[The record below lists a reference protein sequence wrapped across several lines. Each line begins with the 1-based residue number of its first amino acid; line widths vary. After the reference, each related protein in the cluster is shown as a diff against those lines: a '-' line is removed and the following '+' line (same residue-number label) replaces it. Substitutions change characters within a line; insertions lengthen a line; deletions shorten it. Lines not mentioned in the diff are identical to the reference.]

1 MKKTKNTAP
10 QLSPEARRLRA
21 EYNRAW
27 AKENR
32 ERRREADRR
41 YWEAKAAARAAA
53 VADQK
58 EDRNH
63 E

>member
-21 EYNRAW
+21 EYNRQW

-41 YWEAKAAARAAA
+41 YWEAKAAA

>member
-1 MKKTKNTAP
+1 MKKSKNTAP
-10 QLSPEARRLRA
+10 QLSQEARRLRN
-21 EYNRAW
+21 EYNRQW

-41 YWEAKAAARAAA
+41 YWEAKAAA
-53 VADQK
+53 VADQREEK
-58 EDRNH
+58 EH

>member
-10 QLSPEARRLRA
+10 QLSQEARRLRN

-32 ERRREADRR
+32 ERRAEADRR
-41 YWEAKAAARAAA
+41 YWERKAARAAA
-53 VADQK
+53 AADQREEK
-58 EDRNH
+58 EH